1 MDELDELSQL
11 EELLSADITEENKK
25 EDQKKKC
32 IEEINIFQGNND
44 EEPLETPTEDEVKN
58 SAIHNGDTDSSD
70 DEENRNYT
78 ERKYND
84 YGSQVKKSL
93 ENKAQEQI
101 HKRLDFETR
110 LRQTNIDVKVERNS
124 SFIKKPEPE
133 PTRNQFCVPET
144 KSGKAA
150 DVYTD
155 PIFGIRITRP
165 LISSSALLDRMQ
177 GREAINMI
185 RVKRHVENEDLSKD
199 WVIGGVI
206 VRKSATKKSQK
217 GNQFVIW
224 TLSDLKDDMKTISM
238 FLFRKAYSELWKTS
252 EGSVVAVLN
261 PNVLDR
267 SENSRD
273 QACLSVDSPDRVMIL
288 GHSKD
293 LGICKSKKKNG
304 EPCTSFVNL
313 SKCEHC
319 IYHVQQEYQKYS
331 RRQELQSSTMGKG
344 LVNLQN
350 KVLGKSVVIYGGKAY
365 SALPTGNTKKVKEKD
380 QNRLMSL
387 SDYYK
392 SEGNQLMMNKAPQG
406 AGQINKKNDILHSPT
421 VQRTSDFERL
431 NKLTSLNSSP
441 QSSKCSPS
449 SMNTSPQPSKFS
461 KSTINSSPISSKL
474 SQGTLADRV
483 AGSPK
488 LGRGFGLQGSG
499 IIDLNIPYGQK
510 AAERTKANAIRLIQ
524 QSGGIAKADPNNI
537 KGTEA
542 GKKRAL
548 EKLNPSSSDENA
560 SKKTKPNEQ
569 EMIKPKG
576 VLSERFKKI
585 LEATSAH
592 QNLIEQHDDD
602 EQEKY
607 FNKLEKKEAMEEK
620 MLNTFKLSCKAVRC
634 TKCKYTAFSAAQICK
649 DERHPLKVLDT
660 FKRFF
665 KCADCSNRTISLELI
680 PLHSCSNCSGSRWV
694 KAPMLREKKVTSLS
708 DGLSIRGEEESYFGG
723 EVTCGKNINLLI
735 PDS

>member
-1 MDELDELSQL
+1 MDEIDELSQL
-11 EELLSADITEENKK
+11 EELLSADLGEDPENEVETKRNR
-25 EDQKKKC
+25 
-32 IEEINIFQGNND
+32 IEEVDIFQCTDNA
-44 EEPLETPTEDEVKN
+44 EEPVQNETNVENIKN
-58 SAIHNGDTDSSD
+58 SAIHSGDTDSSD
-70 DEENRNYT
+70 DEERRNYT

-84 YGSQVKKSL
+84 YGSQVKKAL
-93 ENKAQEQI
+93 DNKVQEQI

-110 LRQTNIDVKVERNS
+110 LRQTNIDIKVERS
-124 SFIKKPEPE
+124 QSFIKKPD
-133 PTRNQFCVPET
+133 TSDQNSKNQFCVPET
-144 KSGKAA
+144 KTAQRA

-155 PIFGIRITRP
+155 PIFGIRITKP

-177 GREAINMI
+177 GREAINML

-238 FLFRKAYSELWKTS
+238 FLFRKAYNDLWKTS
-252 EGSVVAVLN
+252 EGTVVAVLN
-261 PNVLDR
+261 PSVLDR
-267 SENSRD
+267 SQNSAD
-273 QACLSVDSPDRVMIL
+273 QACLSVDHSDRVMIL

-304 EPCTSFVNL
+304 EPCTAFVNA

-319 IYHVQQEYQKYS
+319 IYHVKQEYQKFS
-331 RRQELQSSTMGKG
+331 KRQELQSSTMGKG

-350 KVLGKSVVIYGGKAY
+350 KVLGKNTVIYGGKAY
-365 SALPTGNTKKVKEKD
+365 SALPTGNSKKVKEKD

-392 SEGNQLMMNKAPQG
+392 SEGDQLMMNKAPYG
-406 AGQINKKNDILHSPT
+406 AGLMSKKSDVLHSPT
-421 VQRTSDFERL
+421 LQRKSDSERL
-431 NKLTSLNSSP
+431 NNLTNSSP
-441 QSSKCSPS
+441 VSSKS
-449 SMNTSPQPSKFS
+449 S
-461 KSTINSSPISSKL
+461 SSGL
-474 SQGTLADRV
+474 SLADKV
-483 AGSPK
+483 AFSPK
-488 LGRGFGLQGSG
+488 LGKGFGLKGSG
-499 IIDLNIPYGQK
+499 TIDLNISYGQK
-510 AAERTKANAIRLIQ
+510 AAERAKANAIRLIQ
-524 QSGGIAKADPNNI
+524 QSGGISKIDPNNI

-548 EKLNPSSSDENA
+548 ENLNTSGSEENKCKK
-560 SKKTKPNEQ
+560 SKPNEEIKKTK
-569 EMIKPKG
+569 G
-576 VLSERFKKI
+576 VMSERFKKI
-585 LEATSAH
+585 LEASSAH

-602 EQEKY
+602 EQERY
-607 FNKLEKKEAMEEK
+607 FSKLEKKEAMEDK
-620 MLNTFKLSCKAVRC
+620 MLNTFKLACKAVRC
-634 TKCKYTAFSAAQICK
+634 AKCKYTAFSAAQLCK

-665 KCADCSNRTISLELI
+665 KCADCNNRTVSLELI
-680 PLHSCSNCSGSRWV
+680 PLHSCSNCRGSRWE

-708 DGLSIRGEEESYFGG
+708 DGLSIRGEEETFIGG
-723 EVTCGKNINLLI
+723 QVNTGKNINLLV

>member
-1 MDELDELSQL
+1 MDEIDELSQL
-11 EELLSADITEENKK
+11 EELLNADLKEPDAKTESSNSNRVEEIDIFQHNNDAETLESHD
-25 EDQKKKC
+25 EDQ
-32 IEEINIFQGNND
+32 NI
-44 EEPLETPTEDEVKN
+44 KS
-58 SAIHNGDTDSSD
+58 SAVHSGDTDSSD
-70 DEENRNYT
+70 DEEKRNYI

-124 SFIKKPEPE
+124 SFTKKPVQE
-133 PTRNQFCVPET
+133 PTKNQFCVPET
-144 KSGKAA
+144 KIGTST

-155 PIFGIRITRP
+155 PVFGIRITKP
-165 LISSSALLDRMQ
+165 LISSTALWDRMQ
-177 GREAINMI
+177 GREAINML
-185 RVKRHVENEDLSKD
+185 RVKRHVQNENLSKD
-199 WVIGGVI
+199 WVVGGVI

-238 FLFRKAYSELWKTS
+238 FLFRKAYNDLWKTT
-252 EGSVVAVLN
+252 EGTVVAVLN

-267 SENSRD
+267 SQNSND
-273 QACLSVDSPDRVMIL
+273 QACLSVDTSDRVMIL
-288 GHSKD
+288 GQSKD

-304 EPCTSFVNL
+304 EPCTAFVNL
-313 SKCEHC
+313 NKCEHC

-331 RRQELQSSTMGKG
+331 KRQELQSSTMGKG

-350 KVLGKSVVIYGGKAY
+350 KVLGKNTVIYGGKAY
-365 SALPTGNTKKVKEKD
+365 SALPSGNTKKVKEKD

-392 SEGNQLMMNKAPQG
+392 SEGDSLMMNKAPYG
-406 AGQINKKNDILHSPT
+406 AGPMNKKSDILHSPT
-421 VQRTSDFERL
+421 VQKTSDNERL
-431 NKLTSLNSSP
+431 SKLTNMNSSP
-441 QSSKCSPS
+441 QSSKFTSGS
-449 SMNTSPQPSKFS
+449 SLADK
-461 KSTINSSPISSKL
+461 IASSP
-474 SQGTLADRV
+474 R
-483 AGSPK
+483 
-488 LGRGFGLQGSG
+488 FGKEFRLKGSG
-499 IIDLNIPYGQK
+499 TIDLNMSYGQK
-510 AAERTKANAIRLIQ
+510 SAERAKTNAIRLIQ
-524 QSGGIAKADPNNI
+524 QSGGIAKLDPNNI

-548 EKLNPSSSDENA
+548 EKLNPSDTDENA
-560 SKKTKPNEQ
+560 SKKSKSNVEEVKKT
-569 EMIKPKG
+569 KG
-576 VLSERFKKI
+576 VMSERFKKI

-620 MLNTFKLSCKAVRC
+620 MLNTFKLACKAVRC
-634 TKCKYTAFSAAQICK
+634 TKCKYTAFSAAKICK

-665 KCADCSNRTISLELI
+665 KCADCNNRTISLELI

-708 DGLSIRGEEESYFGG
+708 DGLSIRGEEETF
-723 EVTCGKNINLLI
+723 I
-735 PDS
+735 

>member
-1 MDELDELSQL
+1 MEEIDELSQL
-11 EELLSADITEENKK
+11 EELLSADLGDITENGIEAQSKRV
-25 EDQKKKC
+25 
-32 IEEINIFQGNND
+32 EEIDIFQSNN
-44 EEPLETPTEDEVKN
+44 EPELVENQAESDNIKN
-58 SAIHNGDTDSSD
+58 SAIHSGDTDSSD
-70 DEENRNYT
+70 DEERRNYT

-84 YGSQVKKSL
+84 YGSQVKKAL
-93 ENKAQEQI
+93 DNIAQEQV
-101 HKRLDFETR
+101 HKKLDFETR
-110 LRQTNIDVKVERNS
+110 LRQTNIDVKVERNQ
-124 SFIKKPEPE
+124 SFIKKPDTSEQ
-133 PTRNQFCVPET
+133 TSKYQFCAPET
-144 KSGKAA
+144 KNGQKA

-155 PIFGIRITRP
+155 PIFGIRITKP
-165 LISSSALLDRMQ
+165 LISSAALLDRMQ
-177 GREAINMI
+177 GREAINML

-238 FLFRKAYSELWKTS
+238 FLFRKAYNDLWKTS
-252 EGSVVAVLN
+252 EGTVVAVLN

-267 SENSRD
+267 SQNSSD
-273 QACLSVDSPDRVMIL
+273 QACLSVDNPDRVMIL
-288 GHSKD
+288 GQSKD

-304 EPCTSFVNL
+304 EPCTAFVNL

-350 KVLGKSVVIYGGKAY
+350 KVLGKNTVIYGGKAY
-365 SALPTGNTKKVKEKD
+365 SALPSGNSKKVKEKD

-387 SDYYK
+387 TDYYK
-392 SEGNQLMMNKAPQG
+392 SEGDTLMMNKAPYG
-406 AGQINKKNDILHSPT
+406 AGHMNKKSDILHSPT
-421 VQRTSDFERL
+421 VQRKSDSDRL
-431 NKLTSLNSSP
+431 NKLTNLSSSP
-441 QSSKCSPS
+441 QSSKL
-449 SMNTSPQPSKFS
+449 
-461 KSTINSSPISSKL
+461 SSPGMS
-474 SQGTLADRV
+474 LADKV
-483 AGSPK
+483 ASSPR
-488 LGRGFGLQGSG
+488 LGKGFGLKGSG
-499 IIDLNIPYGQK
+499 TIDLNIPYGQK
-510 AAERTKANAIRLIQ
+510 AAEIRKANAIRLIQ
-524 QSGGIAKADPNNI
+524 QSGGIAKIDPNNI

-542 GKKRAL
+542 GKKRAID
-548 EKLNPSSSDENA
+548 KLNTSGDDENV
-560 SKKTKPNEQ
+560 SKKSKPNE
-569 EMIKPKG
+569 EVMKTKG
-576 VLSERFKKI
+576 VISERFKKI

-607 FNKLEKKEAMEEK
+607 FSKLEKKEAMEEK
-620 MLNTFKLSCKAVRC
+620 MLNTFKLACKAVRC
-634 TKCKYTAFSAAQICK
+634 AKCKYTAFSAAQICK

-665 KCADCSNRTISLELI
+665 KCADCNNRTISLELI

-708 DGLSIRGEEESYFGG
+708 DGLSIRGEEETFIGG
-723 EVTCGKNINLLI
+723 QVNSGKNINLLV

>member
-1 MDELDELSQL
+1 MEEIDELSQL
-11 EELLSADITEENKK
+11 EELLSADLGDITENGIEAQSKRV
-25 EDQKKKC
+25 
-32 IEEINIFQGNND
+32 EEIDIFQSNN
-44 EEPLETPTEDEVKN
+44 EPELGENQAESENIKN
-58 SAIHNGDTDSSD
+58 SAIHSGDTDSSD
-70 DEENRNYT
+70 DEERRNYT

-84 YGSQVKKSL
+84 YGSQVKKAL
-93 ENKAQEQI
+93 DNIAQEQV
-101 HKRLDFETR
+101 HKKLDFETR
-110 LRQTNIDVKVERNS
+110 LRQTNIDVKVERNQ
-124 SFIKKPEPE
+124 SFIKKPDTSEQ
-133 PTRNQFCVPET
+133 TSKYQFCAPET
-144 KSGKAA
+144 KNGQKV

-155 PIFGIRITRP
+155 PIFGIRITKP
-165 LISSSALLDRMQ
+165 LISSAALLDRMQ
-177 GREAINMI
+177 GREAINML

-238 FLFRKAYSELWKTS
+238 FLFRKAYNDLWKTS
-252 EGSVVAVLN
+252 EGTVVAVLN

-267 SENSRD
+267 SQNSSD
-273 QACLSVDSPDRVMIL
+273 QACLSVDNPDRVMIL
-288 GHSKD
+288 GQSKD

-304 EPCTSFVNL
+304 EPCTAFVNL

-350 KVLGKSVVIYGGKAY
+350 KVLGKNTVIYGGKAY
-365 SALPTGNTKKVKEKD
+365 SALPSGNSKKVKEKD

-387 SDYYK
+387 TDYYK
-392 SEGNQLMMNKAPQG
+392 SEGDTLMMNKAPYG
-406 AGQINKKNDILHSPT
+406 AGHMNKKSDILHSPT
-421 VQRTSDFERL
+421 VQRKSDSDRL
-431 NKLTSLNSSP
+431 NKLTNLSSSP
-441 QSSKCSPS
+441 QSCKL
-449 SMNTSPQPSKFS
+449 
-461 KSTINSSPISSKL
+461 SSPGMS
-474 SQGTLADRV
+474 LADKV
-483 AGSPK
+483 ASSPR
-488 LGRGFGLQGSG
+488 LGKGFGLKGSG
-499 IIDLNIPYGQK
+499 TIDLNIPYGQK
-510 AAERTKANAIRLIQ
+510 AAEIRKANAIRLIQ
-524 QSGGIAKADPNNI
+524 QSGGIAKIDPNNI

-542 GKKRAL
+542 GKKRAID
-548 EKLNPSSSDENA
+548 KLNTSGDDENV
-560 SKKTKPNEQ
+560 SKKSKPNE
-569 EMIKPKG
+569 EVMKTKG
-576 VLSERFKKI
+576 VISERFKKI

-607 FNKLEKKEAMEEK
+607 FSKLEKKEAMEEK
-620 MLNTFKLSCKAVRC
+620 MLNTFKLACKAVRC
-634 TKCKYTAFSAAQICK
+634 AKCKYTAFSAAQICK

-665 KCADCSNRTISLELI
+665 KCADCNNRTISLELI

-708 DGLSIRGEEESYFGG
+708 DGLSIRGEEETFIGG
-723 EVTCGKNINLLI
+723 QVNSGKNINLLV